1 MRDRLIALKLKRDKT
16 AKEIASLQKYLA
28 SAEPAITPEKIK
40 RVARLLHEKLHSG
53 SAEFQQAYARLLLD
67 DVRVTHEDICIS
79 GSKAVLARAAAQD
92 ADVPAP
98 AVLFFLFR
106 TGAPEGIRTP
116 GLCLRRQILHFSHS
130 QHRWPP

>member
-92 ADVPAP
+92 ADIPAP
-98 AVLFFLFR
+98 AVLFFVQDWRTRRDSNPWPLPSEADITLF
-106 TGAPEGIRTP
+106 A
-116 GLCLRRQILHFSHS
+116 
-130 QHRWPP
+130 